1 MTKVNVVMEENNQ
14 HLTLIKAT
22 NGVVLNLA
30 KNQFQQTVDVEDE
43 LKKGQMLYVLIKY
56 TDDDSYVT
64 EASIHEDKIQ
74 QKYEQSLAKA
84 DHTFEIQSIE
94 YKQTAV

>member
-1 MTKVNVVMEENNQ
+1 MTKVNVVLEEGNQ

-22 NGVVLNLA
+22 NGVVLKLA
-30 KNQFQQTVDVEDE
+30 NNQFQQTVDVEDE